1 MFVWD
6 ASELNA
12 EQAAAVE
19 EASSVFLVACPGSGK
34 TRTLTYKIAY
44 ELSRRTDKRLIV
56 AITYTR
62 RAADEIQDRIE
73 EMGVDTSG
81 LWIGTIHSFCME
93 WILKPYS
100 IYHPEL
106 MHGYRII
113 DRHDRE
119 QLLRKLCAPR
129 RRVTHIDCD
138 YYFDETGCHLGCA
151 DTRKHDAI
159 EAVLGEYFGELKATR
174 QLDFELILFYAH
186 ALMTEQKDIALILS
200 RAFSY
205 ILMDEYQD
213 TKQIQYGLVTNILR
227 AGDGRTKSFVVGDPN
242 QSIYGSLGG
251 YPIPATEFRARAGIP
266 IKEMVLSRNYRSSD
280 RIISHFSNFNVHATS
295 IQSAGAIATFQS
307 MISYNQQV
315 HKDDLHDEL
324 VRLIQA
330 SLDDGHAAQEICVLA
345 PWWILLAATTRKL
358 VATLPDQQFDG
369 PGLVPFTNDPDN
381 LWFKLSKI
389 LLTEAS
395 PQMLVRRM
403 RWANEVIDDL
413 KSQGIDTS
421 HLTHR
426 RLLRECNGISV
437 SETVG
442 MAYLDQA
449 FTEVMGRLGINLTSH
464 LWLVEHREAFF
475 TSSAARIER
484 LQREGASYVNT
495 VAFFRKV
502 FRERTGITVSTIHG
516 VKGAEFDVVIAFG
529 LLQGM
534 IPHFSDADGEDSARK
549 LLYVLGS
556 RARKHLHLI
565 SETGRSQGQWG
576 EREPTE
582 VLAAYA
588 FQYDVY

>member
-1 MFVWD
+1 MFVWE

-44 ELSRRTDKRLIV
+44 ELSRRTDKRLVV
-56 AITYTR
+56 AITYTH

-73 EMGVDTSG
+73 GMGVDTSG
-81 LWIGTIHSFCME
+81 LWIGTIHSFCLE
-93 WILKPYS
+93 WILKPYG

-106 MHGYRII
+106 VQGFRII

-119 QLLRKLCAPR
+119 QLLTRLCAAYR
-129 RRVTHIDCD
+129 GVTHFDCD

-151 DTRKHDAI
+151 DTRKHRAI
-159 EAVLGEYFGELKATR
+159 NAVLGEYFGELEASR
-174 QLDFELILFYAH
+174 QLDFELILWYAH
-186 ALMTEQKDIALILS
+186 VLMREQKDIALLLS

-205 ILMDEYQD
+205 VLVDEYQD
-213 TKQIQYGLVTNILR
+213 TKQIQYGLVTGILR
-227 AGDGRTKSFVVGDPN
+227 AGGGLTKAFVVGDPN

-251 YPIPATEFRARAGIP
+251 YPIPAADFRAQARIP
-266 IKEMVLSRNYRSSD
+266 IREMALSRNYRSSD

-295 IQSAGAIATFQS
+295 IQSAGASATFPS
-307 MISYNQQV
+307 KISYNQQV

-330 SLDDGHAAQEICVLA
+330 SLDDGHAPEEICVLA

-358 VATLPDQQFDG
+358 VAMLPHQQFDG

-381 LWFKLSKI
+381 FWFKLSKI

-403 RWANEVIDDL
+403 RWANDVIGDL
-413 KSQGIDTS
+413 KGQSIDTS

-426 RLLRECNGISV
+426 KLLRECNGISL
-437 SETVG
+437 SETDG
-442 MAYLDQA
+442 LLYLNQA
-449 FTEVMGRLGINLTSH
+449 FTQMMERLGINLASH
-464 LWLVEHREAFF
+464 VWLVEHRKAFF
-475 TSSAARIER
+475 ASSTARIDR
-484 LQREGASYVNT
+484 LRREGASYVNT

-534 IPHFSDADGEDSARK
+534 IPHFSDADGEESARK

-565 SETGRSQGQWG
+565 SETGRRRGNWG
-576 EREPTE
+576 EWEPTE
-582 VLAAYA
+582 ALAACV
-588 FQYDVY
+588 FTYDAY